1 MLLTGFE
8 VPMQMFSSDR
18 AFRMF
23 FFAILLSGCGQSG
36 PAEQSDAAGS
46 VELTVGGTT
55 FPETEGERHWLQ
67 FAEQSE
73 LKTDGAIAPKM
84 LIYGQLGSEEQI
96 ISALRRGRIQ
106 FANVSAMA
114 ISTLVPESALLYAP
128 FLFESEAEADFIL
141 DEYLTPVYRELLAE
155 QGLHLITWYE
165 IGFLQVYGKEPLLVP
180 ADAKGR
186 RFRVGAGLAARMF
199 AESLNTDV
207 IPLGFTDVVAGLQT
221 GLIEAGENAV
231 SLYARSGIAP
241 EAPQLTLTN
250 HSYGVSM
257 IVVQKEWWDKQTPE
271 VQQVLNTSFPGIR
284 ESRLDVRAE
293 SVRDLEN
300 AKVLGITIHVLDDSQ
315 RAAWVS
321 AAGGIRDEL
330 ADAIGGRSA
339 EILAVISRGRLA
351 YQEQEPLAAL

>member
-1 MLLTGFE
+1 MH
-8 VPMQMFSSDR
+8 MFSQHR
-18 AFRMF
+18 ALRMF

-36 PAEQSDAAGS
+36 PAQQSDRASSIA
-46 VELTVGGTT
+46 LTVGGTA

-67 FAEQSE
+67 FAEQTE
-73 LKTDGAIAPKM
+73 MRTDGSIAPKM

-165 IGFLQVYGKEPLLVP
+165 IGFLQIYGKEPLLVP

-207 IPLGFTDVVAGLQT
+207 IPLGFADVVAGLQT
-221 GLIEAGENAV
+221 GLIESGENAV
-231 SLYARSGIAP
+231 SLYSRSGIAP
-241 EAPQLTLTN
+241 EASQLTLTD

-257 IVVQKEWWDKQTPE
+257 IVVQKSWWDKQTPE
-271 VQQVLNTSFPGIR
+271 VQQVLNTAFPDIR

-293 SVRDLEN
+293 SARDLEN
-300 AKVLGITIHVLDDSQ
+300 AKALGITVHVLDQSQ

-321 AAGGIRDEL
+321 TAGSIRDEL
-330 ADAIGGRSA
+330 ADAIGGRSV

-351 YQEQEPLAAL
+351 YQEQEAAAEP